1 MKRSTEMSRV
11 RTCSSMDVLKSKAML
26 KALKWI
32 LIKYGKIEVVQA
44 QEINEVLLVFL
55 EYRYDVLSR
64 GMQLSKLTKS
74 KCSLVDLSEI

>member
-1 MKRSTEMSRV
+1 
-11 RTCSSMDVLKSKAML
+11 MDVLKSMAML

-44 QEINEVLLVFL
+44 QEINKVLLVFL

-74 KCSLVDLSEI
+74 KCSLVDLCEI

>member
-1 MKRSTEMSRV
+1 
-11 RTCSSMDVLKSKAML
+11 MDVLKSKTML

-32 LIKYGKIEVVQA
+32 LIKYDKVEVQA
-44 QEINEVLLVFL
+44 QEINEVLLFFL
-55 EYRYDVLSR
+55 EYRYVVLSR

>member
-1 MKRSTEMSRV
+1 
-11 RTCSSMDVLKSKAML
+11 ML

-44 QEINEVLLVFL
+44 QGINEVLLFFL
-55 EYRYDVLSR
+55 EYRYAVLSR
-64 GMQLSKLTKS
+64 GMQLRELTKS